1 MNVQKIITKPITTPQ
16 YPDPE
21 EARRFVHDEYGF
33 YGYDYVFV
41 EDATWN
47 ALCHIAREQGCTV
60 DELCSYIDL
69 NFAHGDAPF
78 APAARAYVLH
88 SIGEH
93 TADRG
98 EVPSLLRDYLGAF
111 AAGGAQ

>member
-1 MNVQKIITKPITTPQ
+1 MNVLQIITRPITTPE

-21 EARRFVHDEYGF
+21 EARRFIHDEYGF
-33 YGYDYVFV
+33 YGHDYVFV

-60 DELCSYIDL
+60 DELCAHSDL

-78 APAARAYVLH
+78 APAAHAYVLH
-88 SIGEH
+88 TIGEH
-93 TADRG
+93 SAG
-98 EVPSLLRDYLGAF
+98 PGALPPLLRDYLGGF